1 MSYTAKAA
9 QHKKDEAAALT
20 KLMQD
25 HPIIGI
31 LNVENLGAAPLAV
44 LRGKLR
50 KDVTIRMSKKQLIK
64 RAIDGLNDR
73 KDVGKLKDSIVG
85 MPALLLTKENPF
97 KVAKLIKESKS
108 KAPAKPGQTA
118 PYDIVIPAGP
128 TQFTPG
134 PIISELGKAGLKTGV
149 EDGKIVI
156 KEDKVVAGQGDTIDQ
171 PLSELL
177 AKFDIQPME
186 IGLDLVAAYE
196 DGTIYGKDVLS
207 VDPAEYVDMLR
218 SAAAQSFNLSLEI
231 AYPSKENVERL
242 VGRAFSTAKNLA
254 LDKGLISDVWAEK
267 QVEDA
272 ERAAM
277 LIAGQAGFDPEAAPK
292 PESKGDSGAKDESAG
307 KKEEGKPAEEKKEK
321 PSKPESRDAK
331 KEEPQKKPEAKKE
344 PEKKPAEEKKEDGG
358 KTENEEKT

>member
-272 ERAAM
+272 ERAAR
-277 LIAGQAGFDPEAAPK
+277 LIAGQAGFDPGAAPK
-292 PESKGDSGAKDESAG
+292 PESKEGGDSV
-307 KKEEGKPAEEKKEK
+307 KKEESAAKEKGSKEDEASAKKEDGKEKKEGDKPAEEKKGAAKEDAG
-321 PSKPESRDAK
+321 SKEK
-331 KEEPQKKPEAKKE
+331 KEE
-344 PEKKPAEEKKEDGG
+344 GG
-358 KTENEEKT
+358 KAQNEEKT

>member
-1 MSYTAKAA
+1 
-9 QHKKDEAAALT
+9 
-20 KLMQD
+20 MQD

-50 KDVTIRMSKKQLIK
+50 KDVTIRMSKKQLIR

-156 KEDKVVAGQGDTIDQ
+156 KEDKVVAGQGDPIDQ
-171 PLSELL
+171 SLSELL

-207 VDPAEYVDMLR
+207 VDPSEYVDMLR

-231 AYPSKENVERL
+231 AYPSKENAERL
-242 VGRAFSTAKNLA
+242 IGRAFSTAKNLA

-272 ERAAM
+272 ERAAR

-292 PESKGDSGAKDESAG
+292 PESKEGGDSG
-307 KKEEGKPAEEKKEK
+307 KKEESAAKEKGSKDDEASSKKEDGKEKKEGDKPAEEKKGDAKEDAG
-321 PSKPESRDAK
+321 SKEK
-331 KEEPQKKPEAKKE
+331 KEE
-344 PEKKPAEEKKEDGG
+344 GG
-358 KTENEEKT
+358 KAQNEEKT